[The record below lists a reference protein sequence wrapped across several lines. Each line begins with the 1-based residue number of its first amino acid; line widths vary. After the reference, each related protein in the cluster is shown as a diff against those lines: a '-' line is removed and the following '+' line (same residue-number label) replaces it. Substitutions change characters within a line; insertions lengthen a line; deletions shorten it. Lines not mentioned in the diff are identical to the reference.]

1 MPALKD
7 PLRLQNLRRNSRHM
21 SDRSLRQQ
29 AQYNLI
35 LSYVASAHHIRPEF
49 LLAASRGSKHLSEA
63 RQTTN
68 YLAHIVYGMNFTD
81 IGHLAA
87 RDRTS
92 IAHGCGRVEDLR
104 DEPAR
109 DRILHFAELALHLA
123 FANSWEIANDD

>member
-7 PLRLQNLRRNSRHM
+7 PSRVHKLRQNSCDM
-21 SDRSLRQQ
+21 SEQSLRQQ

-35 LSYVASAHHIRPEF
+35 LSYVAAAHHIRPEF

-92 IAHGCGRVEDLR
+92 IAHGCNRVEDLR
-104 DEPAR
+104 DEPHR
-109 DRILHFAELALHLA
+109 DRILHFAELALQLS
-123 FANSWEIANDD
+123 FANSWGNC